1 MFATLQTTLD
11 DNIYSF
17 GDCAACPLSIDNINF
32 IEVWDEEVRGTQEEY
47 FQAKQIAVANYSI
60 GTGFG

>member
-1 MFATLQTTLD
+1 MRGKLKKKYF
-11 DNIYSF
+11 IY
-17 GDCAACPLSIDNINF
+17 NINF

-47 FQAKQIAVANYSI
+47 FQAKQIAVANFSI